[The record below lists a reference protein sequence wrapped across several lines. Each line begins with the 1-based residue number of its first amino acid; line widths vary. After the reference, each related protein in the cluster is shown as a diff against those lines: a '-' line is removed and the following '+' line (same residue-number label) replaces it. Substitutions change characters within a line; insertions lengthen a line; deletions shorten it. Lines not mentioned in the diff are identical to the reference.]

1 MKSINLLYLGYWS
14 AHDGLSEATIL
25 PHLRVLDSFPEVEKI
40 IYVSIERTPDTKL
53 VDWPIKKLNH
63 IPYLSGP
70 SLKNKILEL
79 FKLPSFL
86 GKLCNQHKIDK
97 IIARSTPA
105 GTFAYLTAKKC
116 RLPFYVESFEPHAKY
131 MLATGVWSI
140 FDPRYWLQLYYENK
154 QKKHASALM
163 PVAENYAKELREG
176 HKIKCPI
183 YTIPCT
189 VDLEKFKP
197 DKEKGLAVRQKLGF
211 SAEDTVGIYVGKFGD
226 IYFDEEAFDWFGQCY
241 KALSNF
247 KLIILTG
254 QEKQKITTR
263 LIKAGFNHQDFFVD
277 KVPHHEVPA
286 YLNAADFAFC
296 LHKPHKYSHAYSPI
310 KNGEYWA
317 CGLPTII
324 PENIGDDS
332 AIVNESGSGIVVDNP
347 KIPEKSLKQLSILLQ
362 KYDNEEIRKLAIRF
376 RNSDRTKIV
385 YSKI

>member
-1 MKSINLLYLGYWS
+1 MKRINLLYLGYWS
-14 AHDGLSEATIL
+14 AHEGLSEATIF
-25 PHLRVLDSFPEVEKI
+25 PHLQVLDNFPEVEKI
-40 IYVSIERTPDTKL
+40 IYVSIERSPDAKP

-70 SLKNKILEL
+70 SLKNKISEL
-79 FKLPSFL
+79 FKLPAFL
-86 GKLCNQHKIDK
+86 EKLCSQYNIDK

-140 FDPRYWLQLYYENK
+140 FDPRYWIQLYYENK

-163 PVAENYAKELREG
+163 PVAENYAKELRG
-176 HKIKCPI
+176 NHKIKCPV

-197 DKEKGLAVRQKLGF
+197 DKEKGLAVRHKLDF
-211 SAEDTVGIYVGKFGD
+211 SAEDTIGIYVGKFGD
-226 IYFDEEAFDWFGQCY
+226 IYYDEEAFDWFSQCH
-241 KALSNF
+241 KFLPQF

-254 QEKQKITTR
+254 QDKQKITAR
-263 LIKAGFNHQDFFVD
+263 LIKDGFNHQEFFID
-277 KVPHHEVPA
+277 KVPHNEVPA

-317 CGLPTII
+317 CGLPII
-324 PENIGDDS
+324 ISENIGDDS
-332 AIVNESGSGIVVDNP
+332 AIIKETRSGIVVDNS
-347 KIPEKSLKQLSILLQ
+347 KIPETSLKQLSVLFR
-362 KYDNEEIRKLAIRF
+362 KNNNEEIRKLAIRF
-376 RNSDRTKIV
+376 RNAVIVKKI